1 MKRRQHAPVI
11 RLRRRSLLSTAACL
25 ALGACS
31 SEAPAPEAPEVAA
44 APLARKVVAI
54 GDVHGDL
61 DALRGAL
68 RLAGAIDAN
77 DSWSGGAMV
86 VVQVGDQLDRGDDE
100 PEILA
105 LLDRLAAEATRA
117 GGELIVLTGNH
128 ELMNVAGDLRYVTP
142 AGLRDFDG
150 VPGADPDDPRFASIP
165 EASRARAAAFA
176 PGTKLAAQ
184 LARRPLHAIVD
195 GTLFVHAG
203 VLPAHLDAGL
213 DALDREADAWANG
226 ELRQPP
232 RAVADSN
239 GPLWTRAYGGPEA
252 QVDCASARAVLDRL
266 GLARMVVAHTVQ
278 PHINSVCD
286 GRVWRVDVGL
296 SKHYGGPREV
306 LVIEGDTPRV
316 LTDPAR

>member
-105 LLDRLAAEATRA
+105 LLDRLAAEASRA

-128 ELMNVAGDLRYVTP
+128 ELMNVAGDLRYVTS
-142 AGLRDFDG
+142 DG
-150 VPGADPDDPRFASIP
+150 MHDYGG
-165 EASRARAAAFA
+165 EAACRAAFA

>member
-1 MKRRQHAPVI
+1 M
-11 RLRRRSLLSTAACL
+11 TAACL
-25 ALGACS
+25 ALGACGA
-31 SEAPAPEAPEVAA
+31 EAPAVDVAA
-44 APLARKVVAI
+44 AETQPAVPADTSAAATARKVVAI

-68 RLAGAIDAN
+68 RLAGAIDVKDA
-77 DSWSGGAMV
+77 WSGGAMV

-105 LLDRLAAEATRA
+105 LLERLQAEATRA

-128 ELMNVAGDLRYVTP
+128 ELMNVAGDLRYVTS
-142 AGLRDFDG
+142 DG
-150 VPGADPDDPRFASIP
+150 MHDYGGEV
-165 EASRARAAAFA
+165 ARRAAFA
-176 PGTKLAAQ
+176 PGSALAKQ

-203 VLPAHLDAGL
+203 VLPTHLDAGL

-226 ELRQPP
+226 ELDTPP

-266 GLARMVVAHTVQ
+266 GLRRMVVAHTVQ

-306 LVIEGDTPRV
+306 LVIEGDAPRV
-316 LTDPAR
+316 LTGAAR